1 MTSREVLEA
10 AVGHLQWWRVIT
22 DVNLSGEN
30 SYRVTDI
37 DGGEHVLCV
46 TEVPLEKEAS
56 PRRAKEAPD
65 EAKTDS

>member
-22 DVNLSGEN
+22 DVNLSSEN

-46 TEVPLEKEAS
+46 TDVPLEKEAS
-56 PRRAKEAPD
+56 PRRPKEGL
-65 EAKTDS
+65 EESKSDS